1 MNYNENV
8 WYGEF
13 GGCFISDAFTL
24 ACDRYYEEFKE
35 AVADFGFQEEYRAL
49 KEKYR
54 KNGIRFERDKE
65 NGTIICYTAENYGPI
80 LGTALLGKR
89 LGRQAVCGVRYA
101 DEALVCAR
109 VCAELGVE
117 LQLFLAHELGG
128 LKTLTDELTRLGVGY
143 DTKMCSELFNLPEM
157 YAFQAWVSAPDEK
170 HLINCRSNVGAFP
183 QTNIAAAFAADY
195 CEGLIEAAEQKF
207 GEVHRVVLPVVSGT
221 AALAV
226 ITSAKE
232 AKEFVCVECDTE
244 PDLTEELDS
253 YCGSFT
259 KVMRNRYT
267 DRVLAAELV
276 NLMEQGKVIRTRT
289 TSKEITGIQISESVS
304 LQSLAALQYCGQHP
318 ADGNTLVMVR
328 QIRWGG
334 AV

>member
-1 MNYNENV
+1 MNFNENV

-24 ACDRYYEEFKE
+24 SCDRYYEEFKE
-35 AVADFGFQEEYRAL
+35 AAADCSFQEEYRAL
-49 KEKYR
+49 KEKYQE
-54 KNGIRFERDKE
+54 KDVYFERDKE
-65 NGTIICYTAENYGPI
+65 NGTIICYMPENYGPV

-109 VCAELGVE
+109 VCAELGVKV
-117 LQLFLAHELGG
+117 QLFLARELGG
-128 LKTLTDELTRLGVGY
+128 LKTLTDELTRLGAEY

-195 CEGLIEAAEQKF
+195 CEGMIETAEQKF
-207 GEVHRVVLPVVSGT
+207 GEVNRVVLPVVSGT
-221 AALAV
+221 GALAV

-276 NLMEQGKVIRTRT
+276 NLMEQGKVIRVGITPEEAAGIRI
-289 TSKEITGIQISESVS
+289 SKSVS
-304 LQSLAALQYCGQHP
+304 LQSLAALQYCKEHP
-318 ADGNTLVMVR
+318 ADGNTLVVVR
-328 QIRWGG
+328 HIRWGG